1 MEQNVKVTISN
12 IQQSI
17 WKLQEAARLL
27 NGVDGMEQSYDDIV
41 QIIVN
46 LESEIE
52 ELWSLESK

>member
-1 MEQNVKVTISN
+1 MEQNVKATISN

-17 WKLQEAARLL
+17 WKLQDAARLL
-27 NGVDGMEQSYDDIV
+27 NGIDGMEQSYDEIV
-41 QIIVN
+41 QIIIN